1 MFLSS
6 VQIHESLIS
15 LQKKK
20 NVYWKNQQIRI
31 YSTYNRFWAL
41 VIQWSIICSKIWTHR
56 KKMMWPLKKKISVKR
71 MVFKSQKK
79 KGSWYWTDN
88 CLGDGIYLRSKK
100 HLIHVTICGILKH
113 NHSYDRFQR
122 KISFTAQLAQSII
135 YKTEKLHQ

>member
-1 MFLSS
+1 MFLYS

-31 YSTYNRFWAL
+31 NFTYNRFWAL

-56 KKMMWPLKKKISVKR
+56 KKWCGLWKRKYLSNGWFSRAKKKC
-71 MVFKSQKK
+71 
-79 KGSWYWTDN
+79 SWYWTDN

-122 KISFTAQLAQSII
+122 KIGFTAQLAQSII
-135 YKTEKLHQ
+135 YKTKKLHQ